1 MVNES
6 LVALSIVAASASSSD
21 SSSPSSNAM
30 SEEDVHRHLHTDLV
44 INGARRVILA
54 PVPSPEEGSPRK
66 GAMPAEVRRNALT
79 MVAQLMRSKE
89 GEFAQMLVDLEFP
102 QALEK
107 VCLDFHALSFNKSS
121 FVRFKVYYSTPIPF
135 LVVDQIFILAF
146 FQVLG
151 EDKDAT
157 LGSDGAKEA
166 EALLEK
172 IRKAKT

>member
-66 GAMPAEVRRNALT
+66 GTMPAEVRRNALT

-107 VCLDFHALSFNKSS
+107 VCLDFHALSFNKCS
-121 FVRFKVYYSTPIPF
+121 FHG
-135 LVVDQIFILAF
+135 
-146 FQVLG
+146 VLQYPNSLSG
-151 EDKDAT
+151 
-157 LGSDGAKEA
+157 
-166 EALLEK
+166 
-172 IRKAKT
+172 R

>member
-1 MVNES
+1 M
-6 LVALSIVAASASSSD
+6 
-21 SSSPSSNAM
+21 
-30 SEEDVHRHLHTDLV
+30 
-44 INGARRVILA
+44 
-54 PVPSPEEGSPRK
+54 
-66 GAMPAEVRRNALT
+66 
-79 MVAQLMRSKE
+79 
-89 GEFAQMLVDLEFP
+89 
-102 QALEK
+102 
-107 VCLDFHALSFNKSS
+107 
-121 FVRFKVYYSTPIPF
+121 VYYSTPIPF